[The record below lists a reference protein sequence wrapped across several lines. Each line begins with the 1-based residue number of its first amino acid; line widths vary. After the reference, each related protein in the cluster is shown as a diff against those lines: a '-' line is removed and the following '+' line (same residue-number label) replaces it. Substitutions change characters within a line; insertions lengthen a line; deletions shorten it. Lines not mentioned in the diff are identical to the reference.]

1 MAPAPA
7 LSQPSLCPSHLAR
20 AGFPEPGT
28 TMAYDDTQT
37 IDPDTAP
44 LTPGA
49 FLVKVLVL
57 SIDPYLRGK
66 MRDAGLESYS
76 DAFVIGEPLYNYGIG
91 VVVRSENP
99 AFKAGDHLYGI
110 FKFQHYVIES
120 DERAF
125 RVLENK
131 EGLPWSVY
139 VGVCGMP
146 GLTAYCGW
154 KEHAR
159 PKRGEVAF
167 ITAGG
172 GPVGAYVVNPYASG
186 RAATVAYACTLL
198 YRTAIQL
205 AKADGLKVI
214 ASAGSDEKVAFM
226 RSIGADVAFNYKT
239 TDTRAVLA
247 TEGPIDIYW
256 DNVGGATLEAAIEYA
271 ARHAR
276 LLECGMISQ
285 YNTTEPY
292 HVKNLRLIVHKELSI
307 HGFLVL
313 SLQDKYETEFR
324 ATVPARVARGEI
336 GYREERA
343 RGLENAGQAIVDVQR
358 GRNAGKS
365 VVIVADE

>member
-1 MAPAPA
+1 
-7 LSQPSLCPSHLAR
+7 
-20 AGFPEPGT
+20 
-28 TMAYDDTQT
+28 MAYDGTHT

-44 LTPGA
+44 LQRGQ
-49 FLVKVLVL
+49 FLAKVLVL
-57 SIDPYLRGK
+57 SVDPYLRGK

-76 DAFVIGEPLYNYGIG
+76 DAFVVGEPLYNYGVG

-125 RVLENK
+125 RVLEN
-131 EGLPWSVY
+131 EQGLPWSVY

-154 KEHAR
+154 REYAR
-159 PKRGEVAF
+159 PKKGEVAF
-167 ITAGG
+167 ITAGA
-172 GPVGAYVVNPYASG
+172 GPVGA
-186 RAATVAYACTLL
+186 
-198 YRTAIQL
+198 TAIQL

-214 ASAGSDEKVAFM
+214 ASAGSDEKVAFV
-226 RSIGADVAFNYKT
+226 RSVGADVAFNYKT
-239 TDTRAVLA
+239 TDTRAVLEA
-247 TEGPIDIYW
+247 EGPIDIYW
-256 DNVGGATLEAAIEYA
+256 DNVGGATLEAAIQYA

-292 HVKNLRLIVHKELSI
+292 HVKNLRLIVHKELNL

-313 SLQDKYETEFR
+313 SLQDKYAAEFL

-336 GYREERA
+336 RYKEDRV
-343 RGLENAGQAIVDVQR
+343 RGLENAGRAIVDVQR
-358 GRNAGKS
+358 GRNTGKS